1 MRTSDTER
9 STAVA
14 GQLVDD
20 LQRLAALQIDM
31 AKAELKELVVSNIVA
46 GAGLAVAGLL
56 VLIALLVALPVIL
69 VAALPWHWQVALAWL
84 VLYLLIALVV
94 GLAAR
99 SRLRLTLPQK
109 TLRALKENKQWA
121 LQLMNSSRR

>member
-1 MRTSDTER
+1 MHTSDSER

-31 AKAELKELVVSNIVA
+31 AKAELKELVVSNLVA

-56 VLIALLVALPVIL
+56 VLIALLVALPVIM

-84 VLYLLIALVV
+84 VLYLLTALVV
-94 GLAAR
+94 GLVAR
-99 SRLRLTLPQK
+99 SRLRLGLPQK

-121 LQLMNSSRR
+121 LRLMNSSRR